1 MKRIANSVCV
11 ATLLSTMQPQMEV
24 KIMDVDTSTLPFA
37 DPLDSSETDKS
48 YGLAYTVDE
57 ILHKIDNIKIAKAQ
71 IYRTCVN
78 EGLML
83 IVIDTKHEV
92 Y

>member
-1 MKRIANSVCV
+1 
-11 ATLLSTMQPQMEV
+11 
-24 KIMDVDTSTLPFA
+24 MDIDINTLPFT

-57 ILHKIDNIKIAKAQ
+57 ILHDVNNIKIAKAQ

-78 EGLML
+78 EGLLL